1 MLHRNIAR
9 VVKRAPDP
17 GTLEEGNVMKF
28 DPFEQMSKAWEA
40 WQSMAQESM
49 TRATSFYDVMDKV
62 EAKGVERVET
72 AMTEAQKLAKET
84 LAYNA
89 QLAAE
94 WRKLT
99 FDTFTRAAKA
109 FTPDSKN

>member
-1 MLHRNIAR
+1 
-9 VVKRAPDP
+9 
-17 GTLEEGNVMKF
+17 MKF
-28 DPFEQMSKAWEA
+28 DPFEQMSKAWES
-40 WQSMAQESM
+40 WQTIAEESVN
-49 TRATSFYDVMDKV
+49 RASSFYDAMDKV
-62 EAKGVERVET
+62 EAKGVERIES
-72 AMTEAQKLAKET
+72 AMSEAQKLTKET

-109 FTPDSKN
+109 FTPEAKNN